1 MGSRVKYT
9 AYNFVTSIG
18 GIVLTIVMNF
28 IVRTVF
34 VRTLGKAYL
43 GIDGLFSNILSM
55 LSLADLGLGT
65 AVIYKLYEPVAKGDK
80 NRICVLMNF
89 YKSAYRVIGLV
100 VALLGLLLIPF
111 LPYLINDY
119 DSLKSLNLSVP
130 FVFVLFLL
138 RSVSSYLFTAYKT
151 SIIKAHQK
159 EYTINI
165 VTYVFTILAGVA
177 QIVFLLI
184 IPNFLIYVFIS
195 VLQII
200 LQNFACAYIA
210 NKEYSYIKEKVP
222 EKLPKN
228 EIKEIIKDCGA
239 LFIYSAN
246 SFVLKAT
253 DNIVL
258 STFIG
263 IEIVG
268 LYSNY
273 YILYLAM
280 NKLMS
285 KLYDSLRHSLGN
297 LHTEHNL
304 KHEYEVFEAISLI
317 TAVIG
322 GVVAIGLTCV
332 SNEFIKVWIG
342 SEWVISQPFALLLG
356 LEMYTL
362 AINKQMNRFRTT
374 MGLFQQAKFRPV
386 ASMVINIV
394 LSIILV
400 KICGIHG
407 VLIGTIVANWAT
419 MIWYDPYIIH
429 KIGFNNEFPVSRY
442 FFKLIKYTLISLI
455 IGIIDFLFCYYVF
468 TGYGWFSVIVH
479 SAFYGLTVPAVFVIT
494 QINKP
499 EGKYLISI
507 IKKILKKGRK
517 AKKA

>member
-9 AYNFVTSIG
+9 AYNFITSIG
-18 GIVLTIVMNF
+18 GIILTIVMNF

-34 VRTLGKAYL
+34 VKTLGKAYL
-43 GIDGLFSNILSM
+43 GIDGLFSNVLSM

-65 AVIYKLYEPVAKGDK
+65 AVIYKLYEPVAKGDEK
-80 NRICVLMNF
+80 RIRVLMGF
-89 YKSAYRVIGLV
+89 YKSAYRVIGIV
-100 VALLGLLLIPF
+100 IALLGLALIPF

-119 DSLKSLNLSVP
+119 DKLEGLNLSVP
-130 FVFVLFLL
+130 IVFILFLS
-138 RSVSSYLFTAYKT
+138 RSVSSYLFTAYK
-151 SIIKAHQK
+151 SAIIGAHQK
-159 EYTINI
+159 EYIINI
-165 VTYVFTILAGVA
+165 IIYVFTILAGLA
-177 QIVFLLI
+177 QVIFLCVY
-184 IPNFLIYVFIS
+184 PNFLVYVLIS

-210 NKEYSYIKEKVP
+210 NKKYPYIKKKEP
-222 EKLPKN
+222 EKLPKD

-317 TAVIG
+317 TAVLG
-322 GVVAIGLTCV
+322 SVVAIGLTCV
-332 SNEFIKVWIG
+332 SNEFVKVWIG
-342 SEWVISQPFALLLG
+342 SDWVISQPFALLLG

-407 VLIGTIVANWAT
+407 VIIATIVANWTT

-429 KIGFNNEFPVSRY
+429 KLGFKNEYPVSRY
-442 FFKLIKYTLISLI
+442 FLKLTKYTLIAVI
-455 IGIIDFLFCYYVF
+455 IGIIDYLFCCYVF

-479 SAFYGLTVPAVFVIT
+479 SAVCGITVLAVFVIT
-494 QINKP
+494 QRNKP
-499 EGKYLISI
+499 EGKYLINI
-507 IKKILKKGRK
+507 IKKILINT
-517 AKKA
+517 KKA